1 MKKISIAFIVFLSA
15 LGLGGCVS
23 MPLKQYSEV
32 LPKENTVFLGEV
44 SVFQGMNLGMSG
56 IKDIGKPTDDPYYQE
71 VVKEYTTALEKELK
85 KRGFVLVPEPTP
97 QSLVIKTKIG
107 DKPPL
112 LGGWLGAIGVG
123 AVGTQVEVYQNG
135 KLLLY
140 FEEGVNTGN
149 PEFCGVQAKGQIKR
163 HIAPW
168 IAKKLKEKFL

>member
-1 MKKISIAFIVFLSA
+1 MRKTIMAFIVFLFS

-44 SVFQGMNLGMSG
+44 SVFKGMNVTMSG

-71 VVKEYTTALEKELK
+71 VAKEYTTALEKDLIK
-85 KRGFVLVPEPTP
+85 NGFVVVKEVTS

-107 DKPPL
+107 DRPPL
-112 LGGWLGAIGVG
+112 LGGWLGAVGTGV
-123 AVGTQVEVYQNG
+123 VGTQVEVYQNG

-140 FEEGVNTGN
+140 FEEAVAAGN

-163 HIAPW
+163 HIVPR
-168 IAKKLKEKFL
+168 IAEKLKEKFL